1 MPNMAKIEHQ
11 RRPYRSELRREQ
23 AEQTRVMVLDA
34 AASLFEERGYE
45 GASIAAIA
53 EAAHVSAETVYARF
67 GNKRALLGELVR
79 RAIRGDDPAPVPE
92 QKGPRAVS
100 AATDQHEQL
109 RLFAADIVLRLERA
123 APLLTI
129 VSGASRSDAG
139 LTELLAR
146 LHADRLNNLRILVD
160 GLAAKGPLR
169 LGADEALETV
179 WALTSPELHQLLVR
193 VRGWTRRRYRDWLA
207 ASLARLLL
215 SEGGSRRG
223 PSSRMP
229 PRDAGDT
236 SPVV

>member
-1 MPNMAKIEHQ
+1 MPNMPRNEHG

-23 AEQTRVMVLDA
+23 AEQTRVLVLDA
-34 AASLFEERGYE
+34 AATLFEQRGYE
-45 GASIAAIA
+45 GTSIAAIA

-67 GNKRALLGELVR
+67 GNKRGLLGELVR
-79 RAIRGDDPAPVPE
+79 RAVRGDDPAPVPE
-92 QKGPRAVS
+92 QRGPRAV
-100 AATDQHEQL
+100 AAASDQHAQL

-129 VSGASRSDAG
+129 VSGASRSDEDLA
-139 LTELLAR
+139 ELLAR

-160 GLAAKGPLR
+160 GLAANGPLR
-169 LGADEALETV
+169 LDADEALETV

-207 ASLARLLL
+207 ASLAQLLL
-215 SEGGSRRG
+215 PEGGLRRA
-223 PSSRMP
+223 PSSRIP
-229 PRDAGDT
+229 PRDAGGT